1 MSVIKN
7 FIFVCLFSLCLA
19 SNSFSKD
26 LDILFKNLL
35 TAENYQDAE
44 IIEQV
49 YGRVGIFIQRNKA
62 SLTN

>member
-7 FIFVCLFSLCLA
+7 FIFVCLFSLSFV

-35 TAENYQDAE
+35 SAEKLP
-44 IIEQV
+44 
-49 YGRVGIFIQRNKA
+49 RC
-62 SLTN
+62 